1 MNFTNYSRDFTELTE
16 RVKKAYAEK
25 RRDNELYAATFRGLR
40 EHGQRCYNLLLTMRK
55 EWARELQEI
64 KSIYSDS
71 YLAEKQIEAENEQKE
86 LISGFKSYVTTV
98 IELKKAAIEDL
109 LVAPPSD
116 SQLNLLKALQMQGS
130 NIDENEIISMAAQ
143 MSGNYR
149 ALKALQGIAATAG
162 YEFLIPDSLDYGSMK
177 ESMEWT
183 EGYLKRACSAISK
196 PLYDMPLDI
205 VEFFGNYDAT
215 LYNGIAV
222 SVLDEN
228 PQNMPT
234 IPEVKPIEPP
244 KNE

>member
-1 MNFTNYSRDFTELTE
+1 MNFTNYTRDFTELTE

-40 EHGQRCYNLLLTMRK
+40 EHGQRCYNQLLTV
-55 EWARELQEI
+55 REDWKCELETL
-64 KSIYSDS
+64 SHIYSDS
-71 YLAEKQIEAENEQKE
+71 YLAEKRVEAENDEKA
-86 LISGFKSYVTTV
+86 IINGFKSYATTV

-130 NIDENEIISMAAQ
+130 NIDENEIKSMAAQ

-162 YEFLIPDSLDYGSMK
+162 YEFAIPDSLDYSTMK
-177 ESMEWT
+177 ESVEWT
-183 EGYLKRACSAISK
+183 ENYLKKVCTEIGKPSENMSFDAI
-196 PLYDMPLDI
+196 
-205 VEFFGNYDAT
+205 EFFGEYDAPR
-215 LYNGIAV
+215 YNGIAV

-228 PQNMPT
+228 SQNMPT

>member
-1 MNFTNYSRDFTELTE
+1 MNFTNYTRDFTELTE

-40 EHGQRCYNLLLTMRK
+40 EHGQRCYSLLLTMRK
-55 EWARELQEI
+55 EWEHELQEI

-98 IELKKAAIEDL
+98 IELKKSAIEDL

-130 NIDENEIISMAAQ
+130 NIDEKEIKSMAAQ

-162 YEFLIPDSLDYGSMK
+162 YEFAIPDSLDYSTMK
-177 ESMEWT
+177 ESVEWT
-183 EGYLKRACSAISK
+183 ENYLKKVCAEIGK
-196 PLYDMPLDI
+196 PSENMSFDA
-205 VEFFGNYDAT
+205 VEFFGEYDT
-215 LYNGIAV
+215 PRYNGIAV